1 MLSLKY
7 RKNLQNNL
15 NPLDQLSSKEHKVLE
30 LMWIKETILSLS
42 LTDQLCNFTQLTTFN
57 FISNNQSNPSNPVQ
71 GHQTKA
77 D

>member
-57 FISNNQSNPSNPVQ
+57 FISNNLYNPSNPVQ

>member
-42 LTDQLCNFTQLTTFN
+42 LTDQLCNFTQLITFN

>member
-30 LMWIKETILSLS
+30 LMWIKETILSQS

-57 FISNNQSNPSNPVQ
+57 FISNNLYNPSNPVQ